1 MSQPLPAASEP
12 TLETRDLLA
21 FDVAGRGAP
30 VLLVHAF
37 PLDREMWRP
46 QIERW
51 SPTRRVISVD
61 LRGFGESPRTDGSRV
76 SMRQH
81 ADDLAQV
88 LDHLEIAKISLV
100 GLSLGGYIGLAF
112 AEFYPER
119 LHSMVLAHTR
129 ATADS
134 VETKAARQRQ
144 IQQILAE
151 GIESLATSL
160 PAKMLGARA
169 PAAARTLVRDLV
181 ARQDPNGAISAL
193 RGMEQREDRSQIAAG
208 LTVPVLVIGGA
219 EDQLVP
225 PIEALGLHASIP
237 GSEWIEFPGA
247 GHLSNLE
254 RPDSFS
260 AAVARFLDAQEQV
273 H

>member
-1 MSQPLPAASEP
+1 MTAVAEP
-12 TLETRDLLA
+12 MLESRDLLS
-21 FDVAGRGAP
+21 FDAVGQGAP

-51 SPTRRVISVD
+51 SPHRRVVSVD

-76 SMRQH
+76 SMRRH
-81 ADDLAQV
+81 ADDLVQV
-88 LDHLEIAKISLV
+88 LDHLEIAQVSLV
-100 GLSLGGYIGLAF
+100 GLSLGGYVGLAF
-112 AEFYPER
+112 AEFYPDR
-119 LHSMVLAHTR
+119 LRTLVLAHTR

-134 VETKAARQRQ
+134 FETKAARERQ

-151 GIESLATSL
+151 GIEALASSL
-160 PAKMLGARA
+160 PAKMLGSRA
-169 PAAARTLVRDLV
+169 PAAARNLVRDLV

-193 RGMEQREDRSQIAAG
+193 RGMEQREDRTAIAAG
-208 LTVPVLVIGGA
+208 LTLPVLVIGGA
-219 EDQLVP
+219 EDELVP
-225 PIEALGLHASIP
+225 PIEALGLHATIP

-260 AAVARFLDAQEQV
+260 AAVARFLDVHEQV
-273 H
+273 Q